1 MNNSITSKVTH
12 SDAQLENNQRAERLI
27 AMGEMAASLAH
38 ELRNPLGSIELHA
51 GLIKKNKNS
60 SDALQ
65 GYAVE
70 IQKAVQTLNHII
82 SNSLQFTKEIKPRKQ
97 GFSTAK
103 AFLSEICNYIK
114 QGEAKRCEL
123 SELDLCWSDTGSELF
138 QIDPYLIGQVA
149 INLLTN
155 AIQARK
161 SESGELHTVLFSID
175 HSKPE
180 YWTLTVRDSGQGINK
195 EDLDKI
201 FDPFFTTKEKG
212 TGLGLA
218 VVHSIVKAHNGTI
231 TIDSSP
237 KAGTSFSIK
246 FQN

>member
-1 MNNSITSKVTH
+1 VNKSINSQTTPLE
-12 SDAQLENNQRAERLI
+12 AQVESQQRAERLI

-60 SDALQ
+60 SEALQ
-65 GYAVE
+65 GYAAE

-97 GFSTAK
+97 SFSNAK
-103 AFLSEICNYIK
+103 PLLSEICNYIK

-123 SELDLCWSDTGSELF
+123 SELDLCWEDIGAEAF

-155 AIQARK
+155 AIQAR
-161 SESGELHTVLFSID
+161 SLESGVTHTVLFSID
-175 HSKPE
+175 HSNSDF
-180 YWTLTVRDSGQGINK
+180 WIMTVRDSGQGIDK
-195 EDLDKI
+195 EDLEKI
-201 FDPFFTTKEKG
+201 FDPFYTTKEKG

-218 VVHSIVKAHNGTI
+218 VVHSIVKAHGGTI